1 MIRLNNGNPFLSP
14 SLLMFALSFCVLS
27 QAYGREDLRSTAEQK
42 DYINKLKK
50 ELLQIKKDLVTL
62 ETNNEKPA
70 GTPELSPT
78 IPEVSDK
85 TLSQSPLIL
94 KRSTTISATKEDL
107 RRIRKGLL
115 ELQGG
120 NATEPYKQ
128 EPSLETNIPV
138 RRVGKVRQQNN
149 YFLFVNP
156 GIAFA
161 QDREYSL
168 PSGDKAILGT
178 HTGLDISIAFG
189 GQLGSWTIGPEIGYR
204 RIGYKHF
211 TLSTVPIP
219 FDATGDSTSYS
230 FALYGGRDFSITH
243 FWKLHGG
250 ISLGVVSRHETF
262 TVQLPSP
269 PPVQIADDGPRF
281 QGSIRMALEY
291 AFSDLCAA
299 HLGYRFTY
307 LDDLREFDSMPIH
320 QAELGL
326 RLNL

>member
-85 TLSQSPLIL
+85 TLSPSPLIL
-94 KRSTTISATKEDL
+94 KRSTALSATKEDL

-120 NATEPYKQ
+120 NATETAKQ
-128 EPSLETNIPV
+128 KPSLETNIPV
-138 RRVGKVRQQNN
+138 RRVGKVRQHNT
-149 YFLFVNP
+149 YFLFVNS

-161 QDREYSL
+161 NERKYGS
-168 PSGDKAILGT
+168 SGLALRT
-178 HTGLDISIAFG
+178 RTGIDFSIAFG
-189 GQLGSWTIGPEIGYR
+189 GQFGQWTIGPEIDYR
-204 RIGYKHF
+204 RLGYKEAVVLA
-211 TLSTVPIP
+211 LSTP
-219 FDATGDSTSYS
+219 ATGASTSRTL
-230 FALYGGRDFSITH
+230 AIYGGRDFAIGHSLNLNAGVSIGLTY
-243 FWKLHGG
+243 
-250 ISLGVVSRHETF
+250 RDETF
-262 TVQLPSP
+262 TLPDVLVDGIP
-269 PPVQIADDGPRF
+269 FQKADDNLLF
-281 QGSIRMALEY
+281 QGSIRLALEY

-299 HLGYRFTY
+299 HFGYRFTY